1 MVDTMC
7 EVLDYIVPTIVV
19 LAIDLRGLS
28 MCSECIMALYTYKR
42 VLGNEDSQS
51 FSHSG

>member
-7 EVLDYIVPTIVV
+7 EVLDYIGPTIVV

-28 MCSECIMALYTYKR
+28 MCSECIMELNTDKK
-42 VLGNEDSQS
+42 VLVNEDSQS
-51 FSHSG
+51 F